1 MPTSK
6 LSLAVNA
13 AGTVRLTVVRAT
25 SLPSTVSTTS
35 RRRAGLGDRRVDL
48 DLALAGRD
56 LLIRPGGVALDD
68 HHVVLVDEIALVHVE
83 R

>member
-35 RRRAGLGDRRVDL
+35 AGAPGLAIVVSTSMLCLPAASLPFERA
-48 DLALAGRD
+48 A
-56 LLIRPGGVALDD
+56 
-68 HHVVLVDEIALVHVE
+68 
-83 R
+83 